1 MLTCNFMRFIAIYC
15 QYTVPIKIN
24 LKTLALVQE
33 KFKNKSKFLF
43 WNNTKPCKHKT
54 KILPITTCIKVIHM
68 HNIAYMYK
76 VMSVPSFNKNFPKN
90 IGTVLET
97 FTAVFFDSV
106 QFMMR

>member
-1 MLTCNFMRFIAIYC
+1 M
-15 QYTVPIKIN
+15 
-24 LKTLALVQE
+24 KTLALVQE

-43 WNNTKPCKHKT
+43 WNNTKTCKHKT

-68 HNIAYMYK
+68 HDIAYMYK

-97 FTAVFFDSV
+97 FTADFFGFSIVHDGVKDSN
-106 QFMMR
+106 QIRATSTL